1 MMESK
6 NKINPELLER
16 YANKMLSERLRKAL
30 TVIDE
35 DTQEIVELKSKVL
48 FWKMM
53 FWIVLIGL
61 ALMTYRFLED
71 LLHAH

>member
-30 TVIDE
+30 IVIDE

-48 FWKMM
+48 FWEMM